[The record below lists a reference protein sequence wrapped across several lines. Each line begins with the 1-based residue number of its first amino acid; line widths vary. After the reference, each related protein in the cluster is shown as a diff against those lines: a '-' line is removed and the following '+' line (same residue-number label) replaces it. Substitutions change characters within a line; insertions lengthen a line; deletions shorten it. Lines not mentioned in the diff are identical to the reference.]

1 VAEAPPTTVEGCV
14 YGDSKLGELVV
25 VVDGWPLCVRHW
37 RAEGRPWPVR
47 KAEMQA
53 AQRALE
59 KARDAMNKRGGADRH
74 MVRNGRT

>member
-1 VAEAPPTTVEGCV
+1 MAEPTVEGCV

-37 RAEGRPWPVR
+37 RAKGCPWPVR
-47 KAEMQA
+47 QAEMLA

-59 KARDAMNKRGGADRH
+59 KARDRMTKRGGADRQA
-74 MVRNGRT
+74 VRAGRT